1 MIITYFNSLRPN
13 YSKYPMNTS
22 DLEAM
27 DEKQRS
33 KNKSRLLA
41 QNKKLNTEIRNL
53 EKEIT

>member
-1 MIITYFNSLRPN
+1 
-13 YSKYPMNTS
+13 MNTS

>member
-1 MIITYFNSLRPN
+1 MIITYFNSLKPN